1 MKPIFSNRYAGALAK
16 TVLCSGVIHLA
27 LLAAIAINGNVE
39 ALNAFN
45 IIQLDLW
52 IPSLHAGAFNFVL
65 SYVVVLAIYGFAYLF
80 LARPVEEGKPAELG
94 SRQRAE

>member
-1 MKPIFSNRYAGALAK
+1 MKPIFSNRYADALAK

-27 LLAAIAINGNVE
+27 LLAAIAIHGNVE
-39 ALNAFN
+39 ALSAFN

-52 IPSLHAGAFNFVL
+52 IPSLHTGAFNFVL

-80 LARPVEEGKPAELG
+80 LARPAERNK
-94 SRQRAE
+94 SAEWVQRERAK